1 VTMKRFLRCGL
12 AAWALSALGCAF
24 AGCTVTSN
32 GLSLGAYQPLTFGSE
47 LRSSEST
54 GVATVTLVCVGLA
67 SGGSYSMALGPSAA
81 GNSMVPRY
89 LSNAAGGPFMAF
101 NVYQDPAYTTIWGD
115 GNTGAFITGTL
126 PAGDSTHIHSA
137 YGRVPPGQNNLTRGV
152 YSGTLAITLTYEP

>member
-1 VTMKRFLRCGL
+1 MMKRFLRCGL

-67 SGGSYSMALGPSAA
+67 TGGSYSMALGPSAT
-81 GNSMVPRY
+81 GNSIAPRY
-89 LSNAAGGPFMAF
+89 LSNAAGASMAF
-101 NVYQDPAYTTIWGD
+101 NVYRESGYTTIWGD
-115 GNTGAFITGTL
+115 GNTGALITGTL
-126 PAGDSTHIHSA
+126 PAGDSTQSHSA